1 MLNWISTFWCQK
13 MHTKAMWPI
22 HGRYICPQCLRTY
35 PVAWEEPVTAA
46 TAPLTAG
53 APQADLQHSTVSLYQ

>member
-1 MLNWISTFWCQK
+1 MINWISTVWCKK

-35 PVAWEEPVTAA
+35 PVAWEGPAISPVGSASRNV
-46 TAPLTAG
+46 
-53 APQADLQHSTVSLYQ
+53 PQAELQHSPVSLYQ